1 MPHEGLWL
9 GQVEG
14 PQAWTGGRRLPFSW
28 GAVRA
33 QGGGSLSGCSHRP
46 PSQPLLCVEGLA
58 CYLPP
63 APRASH
69 ILHLL
74 RGRRAASLG
83 PSGSPELLGLK
94 PFAGGRTRPIYN
106 SLASPLYD
114 LPPPPPGPCIV
125 LRPGPGALLASCWHP
140 VQALTG
146 VWRRAVVRGAQPA
159 VEHWGPV
166 EGSLQTDG
174 GDPALPLEGL

>member
-106 SLASPLYD
+106 SLAS
-114 LPPPPPGPCIV
+114 
-125 LRPGPGALLASCWHP
+125 CWHP